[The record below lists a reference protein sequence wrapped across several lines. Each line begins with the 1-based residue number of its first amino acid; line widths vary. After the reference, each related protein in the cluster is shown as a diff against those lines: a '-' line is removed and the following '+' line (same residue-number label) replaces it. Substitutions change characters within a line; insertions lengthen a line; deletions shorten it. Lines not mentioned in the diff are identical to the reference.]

1 MVRYQKENRR
11 HRTLP
16 RFSAALLAFSLNLLA
31 ATSSQ
36 AGFFDFGAGT
46 RGVSG
51 LDFQR
56 GYDVNTVATVSG
68 RVTASPRLEEPDQ
81 YLVDVQQ
88 GGEVVR
94 LCLGPA
100 SFWER
105 KGIALKANDLVT
117 AKGARAQ
124 GQDGKSYLLTQR
136 LVNRS
141 SGSQVELRN
150 ETGAPNWAQH
160 SVTTGGER
168 PAGGA
173 LFQGGGM
180 LFRGGGSM
188 MRH

>member
-1 MVRYQKENRR
+1 MVRYQKENRQL
-11 HRTLP
+11 RTLP
-16 RFSAALLAFSLNLLA
+16 RFSAIVLAISLNLLA
-31 ATSSQ
+31 ATSSL
-36 AGFFDFGAGT
+36 AGFFDFGSGS
-46 RGVSG
+46 RGASG

-68 RVTASPRLEEPDQ
+68 RVTSPPRLEEPDQ

-94 LCLGPA
+94 LSLGPA
-100 SFWER
+100 SYWER
-105 KGIALKANDLVT
+105 KGIPLKANDLVT

-124 GQDGKSYLLTQR
+124 GQDGRSYLLTQR

-141 SGSQVELRN
+141 SGSQLELRS
-150 ETGAPNWAQH
+150 ESGAPNWAQH
-160 SVTTGGER
+160 SLSTGGNR